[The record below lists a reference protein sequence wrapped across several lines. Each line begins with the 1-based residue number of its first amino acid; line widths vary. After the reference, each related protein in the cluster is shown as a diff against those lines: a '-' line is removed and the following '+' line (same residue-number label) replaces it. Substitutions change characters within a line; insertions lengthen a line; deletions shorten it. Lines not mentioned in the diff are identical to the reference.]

1 MCIAFLAAQ
10 IVIAMGAPPPS
21 ASLSISELGNARQ
34 QPSRVREIKP
44 ADYYAAISERR
55 IFGGAGNSRSPGAGK
70 RASKSLDAL
79 PPTGLNLR
87 LLGTAVGTEG
97 MSTAIIEN
105 KTSKAV
111 KVYREGEKVAPMTIL
126 DQIQVKRVVLNRDG
140 NREVLMLAEGEKK
153 SSAPVSPRSQPRS
166 VSRSRR
172 VPGASPGTTVVER
185 REWEDKDIY
194 EVLGDG
200 KVSPVWKDGRV
211 EGLQLSNV
219 AQNEY
224 AKRLGLE
231 EGDVVVSVNG
241 VRIRSVDEAIA
252 LAGRLQRAPTRRVQV
267 LRDGKP
273 KTLTF
278 SVR

>member
-1 MCIAFLAAQ
+1 M
-10 IVIAMGAPPPS
+10 
-21 ASLSISELGNARQ
+21 
-34 QPSRVREIKP
+34 EIKP

-55 IFGGAGNSRSPGAGK
+55 IFGGAGNNRSPGAGK

-79 PPTGLNLR
+79 PPTGLSLR

-97 MSTAIIEN
+97 MSTAVIEN

-166 VSRSRR
+166 VSRR
-172 VPGASPGTTVVER
+172 VQGASPGTTVVER

-252 LAGRLQRAPTRRVQV
+252 LANRLQRAPTLRVQI

-273 KTLTF
+273 ITRTF